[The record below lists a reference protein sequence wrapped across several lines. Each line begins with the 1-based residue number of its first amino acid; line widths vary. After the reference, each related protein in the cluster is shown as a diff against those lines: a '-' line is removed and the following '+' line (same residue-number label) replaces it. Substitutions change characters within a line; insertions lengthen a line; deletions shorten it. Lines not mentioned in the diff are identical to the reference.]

1 MSAVE
6 VRLDRW
12 TVMFDAVNNDPVS
25 LVPMTNYFGVG
36 MDAKLAL
43 EFHMSREENPEKF
56 NSRLHNKGVYFKAG
70 LKNLSSRSMANLQD
84 KLIIQVGKFSLRF
97 RHLDSNG
104 EKVLSSFWKMD
115 LPAIKFKITF
125 SSGNL
130 LVIYLIVIILP
141 ESFDLEAHPELKLL
155 DTS

>member
-1 MSAVE
+1 
-6 VRLDRW
+6 
-12 TVMFDAVNNDPVS
+12 MFDAVNNDPVS

-84 KLIIQVGKFSLRF
+84 KLVIQVGKFSLG
-97 RHLDSNG
+97 HLDSNG
-104 EKVLSSFWKMD
+104 ENVPSSFWKMD
-115 LPAIKFKITF
+115 LPANKVKLKCFTKGIT
-125 SSGNL
+125 SS
-130 LVIYLIVIILP
+130 
-141 ESFDLEAHPELKLL
+141 F
-155 DTS
+155 T